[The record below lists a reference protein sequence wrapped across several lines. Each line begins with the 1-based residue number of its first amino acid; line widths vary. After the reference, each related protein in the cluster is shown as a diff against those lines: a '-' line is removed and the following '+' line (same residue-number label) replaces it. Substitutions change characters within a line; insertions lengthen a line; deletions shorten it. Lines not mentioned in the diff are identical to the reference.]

1 MIAIR
6 RDEHDVDVCLHLEDK
21 VLVLMEALSRMRHE
35 NSDASVVP
43 SARTFIII
51 WSTLVCSRCGEQ
63 DGTQRAH
70 RGGMASCRLMAT
82 VCGLVTASRP

>member
-1 MIAIR
+1 VIAIR

-70 RGGMASCRLMAT
+70 SSTEAAWLHVASWPLS
-82 VCGLVTASRP
+82 VGS